1 MSAAEKSRLYHA
13 PLLPGE
19 ANHPARN
26 SAGFITLGGPAS
38 LPVVD
43 RPANHPSTSR
53 RLERILRLMEE
64 GSPAD
69 ITKPASQSR

>member
-1 MSAAEKSRLYHA
+1 MPATEKRRLYHA

-19 ANHPARN
+19 TNHPTRN

-64 GSPAD
+64 GSPVD
-69 ITKPASQSR
+69 ITKPAPQSR